1 MAVQENTN
9 LTTDFAKAQS
19 IDFVNRF
26 TGGIKKLQ
34 EMLGITRRQGL
45 SEGST
50 IKTYKSSVTLADGN
64 VAEGDLIPLSKVE
77 KTLDKTYE
85 LAYKKYRRAVTLEAI
100 QRSGF
105 DQAVQEAD
113 TALLRKIQS
122 NIRTDFATFLA
133 TGTGTSAGN
142 TMQAVVADA
151 WAKLQV
157 LFEDDGAGKVI
168 VLANPM
174 DVSAYLGSSDITTQN
189 AFGMTYFKAFLD
201 VSMMTNA
208 SVPKGKVYATVS
220 DNINL
225 AYPSISGGEI
235 SKAFHFT
242 TDETGLVGITH
253 AADYSRTNYETI
265 ILTAPTLYAERLDG
279 VVVGTISAE

>member
-113 TALLRKIQS
+113 TAEDPEQHSHRLCC
-122 NIRTDFATFLA
+122 FLA
-133 TGTGTSAGN
+133 TGTGTAAGN

-208 SVPKGKVYATVS
+208 SVPKGKIYATVS

>member
-122 NIRTDFATFLA
+122 NIRTDFASFLA
-133 TGTGTSAGN
+133 TGTGTAAGS

-201 VSMMTNA
+201 VSMMFPRARSMPLFRTTSIWHTRPFPAVRSARRSTSPPMKPVWWA
-208 SVPKGKVYATVS
+208 SHTPQ
-220 DNINL
+220 
-225 AYPSISGGEI
+225 
-235 SKAFHFT
+235 T
-242 TDETGLVGITH
+242 T
-253 AADYSRTNYETI
+253 A
-265 ILTAPTLYAERLDG
+265 APTTKR
-279 VVVGTISAE
+279 SF

>member
-34 EMLGITRRQGL
+34 EMLGITIRQGL

-85 LAYKKYRRAVTLEAI
+85 LADTKYRRAVTLEAI

-122 NIRTDFATFLA
+122 NIRTDFAAFLA
-133 TGTGTSAGN
+133 TGTGTAAGN

-157 LFEDDGAGKVI
+157 LKGHRSGKPDGRFGLSGQFGHHHTERVRHDLFQGVSGRIHDDKRQRAQGQD
-168 VLANPM
+168 LCHC
-174 DVSAYLGSSDITTQN
+174 
-189 AFGMTYFKAFLD
+189 FG
-201 VSMMTNA
+201 
-208 SVPKGKVYATVS
+208 
-220 DNINL
+220 
-225 AYPSISGGEI
+225 
-235 SKAFHFT
+235 
-242 TDETGLVGITH
+242 
-253 AADYSRTNYETI
+253 
-265 ILTAPTLYAERLDG
+265 
-279 VVVGTISAE
+279 

>member
-9 LTTDFAKAQS
+9 ITTDFAKAQS

-34 EMLGITRRQGL
+34 EMLGITRRQAL

-50 IKTYKSSVTLADGN
+50 IKTYKRAVTLADGS
-64 VAEGDLIPLSKVE
+64 VAEGELIPLSKVE
-77 KTLDKTYE
+77 KTPDKTYE
-85 LAYKKYRRAVTLEAI
+85 LAYKKYRKAVTMEAI

-113 TALLRKIQS
+113 SALLRKIQS
-122 NIRTDFATFLA
+122 NIRSEFAAFLA
-133 TGTGTSAGN
+133 SGTGTATGK

-151 WAKLQV
+151 WGQLQV
-157 LFEDDGAGKVI
+157 LFEDDGAGSVI
-168 VLANPM
+168 ILANPM
-174 DVSAYLGSSDITTQN
+174 DVSAYLGGSDITTQN

-208 SVPKGKVYATVS
+208 SVPKGKIYATVA
-220 DNINL
+220 DN
-225 AYPSISGGEI
+225 I
-235 SKAFHFT
+235 SKAFSFT

-253 AADYSRTNYETI
+253 SPDYSRDNYETHI
-265 ILTAPTLYAERLDG
+265 VTAPTLFAERLDG
-279 VVVGTISAE
+279 VVIGTIATD

>member
-9 LTTDFAKAQS
+9 ITTDFAKAQS

-34 EMLGITRRQGL
+34 EMLGITRRQAL

-50 IKTYKSSVTLADGN
+50 IKTYKRAVTLADGN

-77 KTLDKTYE
+77 KTPDKTYE
-85 LAYKKYRRAVTLEAI
+85 LAYKKYRKAVTMEAI

-113 TALLRKIQS
+113 SALLRKIQS
-122 NIRTDFATFLA
+122 NIRSEFAAFLA
-133 TGTGTSAGN
+133 NGTGAAAGK

-151 WAKLQV
+151 WGQLQV
-157 LFEDDGAGKVI
+157 LFEDDGAGSVI
-168 VLANPM
+168 ILANPM
-174 DVSAYLGSSDITTQN
+174 DVSAYLGGSDITTQN

-201 VSMMTNA
+201 VNMMTNA
-208 SVPKGKVYATVS
+208 SVPKGKIYATVA

-225 AYPSISGGEI
+225 AYPKISGGEI
-235 SKAFHFT
+235 SKAFSFT

-253 AADYSRTNYETI
+253 SPDYSRDNYETHI
-265 ILTAPTLYAERLDG
+265 VTAPTLFAERMDG
-279 VVVGTISAE
+279 VVIGTIAAD

>member
-122 NIRTDFATFLA
+122 NIRTDFAAFLA
-133 TGTGTSAGN
+133 TGTGTAAGN
-142 TMQAVVADA
+142 TMQAVVADI
-151 WAKLQV
+151 
-157 LFEDDGAGKVI
+157 FEGRGTPVI
-168 VLANPM
+168 
-174 DVSAYLGSSDITTQN
+174 
-189 AFGMTYFKAFLD
+189 
-201 VSMMTNA
+201 A
-208 SVPKGKVYATVS
+208 SK
-220 DNINL
+220 
-225 AYPSISGGEI
+225 
-235 SKAFHFT
+235 
-242 TDETGLVGITH
+242 
-253 AADYSRTNYETI
+253 
-265 ILTAPTLYAERLDG
+265 
-279 VVVGTISAE
+279 

>member
-9 LTTDFAKAQS
+9 ITTDFAKAQS

-34 EMLGITRRQGL
+34 EMLGITRRQAL

-50 IKTYKSSVTLADGN
+50 IKTYKRAVTLADGN
-64 VAEGDLIPLSKVE
+64 VAEGELIPLSKVE
-77 KTLDKTYE
+77 KTPDKTYE
-85 LAYKKYRRAVTLEAI
+85 LAYKKYRKAVTMEAI

-113 TALLRKIQS
+113 SALLRKIQS
-122 NIRTDFATFLA
+122 NIRSEFAAFLA
-133 TGTGTSAGN
+133 NGTGAAAGK

-151 WAKLQV
+151 WGQLQV
-157 LFEDDGAGKVI
+157 LFEDDGAGSVI
-168 VLANPM
+168 ILANPM
-174 DVSAYLGSSDITTQN
+174 DVSAYLGGSDITTQN

-208 SVPKGKVYATVS
+208 SVPKGKIYATVA

-225 AYPSISGGEI
+225 AYPKISGGEI
-235 SKAFHFT
+235 SKAFNFT

-253 AADYSRTNYETI
+253 SPDYSCDNYETHI
-265 ILTAPTLYAERLDG
+265 VTAPTLFAERLDG
-279 VVVGTISAE
+279 VVIGTIAAD

>member
-50 IKTYKSSVTLADGN
+50 IKNYKSSVTLADGD

-122 NIRTDFATFLA
+122 NIRTDFAAFLA
-133 TGTGTSAGN
+133 TGTGTAAGN

-208 SVPKGKVYATVS
+208 SVPKGKIYATVS

>member
-9 LTTDFAKAQS
+9 VSTDFAKAQS
-19 IDFVNRF
+19 IDFVNQF
-26 TGGIKKLQ
+26 TDGIKKLQ
-34 EMLGITRRQGL
+34 EMLGITRRQAL

-50 IKTYKSSVTLADGN
+50 IKTYKSKVTLADGN
-64 VAEGDLIPLSKVE
+64 VAEGDLVPLSKVE
-77 KTLDKTYE
+77 KIPDKTYE
-85 LAYKKYRRAVTLEAI
+85 LAFRKYRRAVTLEAI

-113 TALLRKIQS
+113 SALLRRIQS
-122 NIRTDFATFLA
+122 NIRTDFASFLA
-133 TGTGTSAGN
+133 TGTGTAAGK
-142 TMQAVVADA
+142 TLQAVVADA
-151 WAKLQV
+151 WGQLQV
-157 LFEDDGAGKVI
+157 LFENDNAGAVV

-174 DVSAYLGSSDITTQN
+174 DVSAYLGGSGITTQN

-201 VSMMTNA
+201 VGMMANA
-208 SVPKGKVYATVS
+208 SVPKGKIYATVA

-225 AYPSISGGEI
+225 AYPKVSGGEI
-235 SKAFHFT
+235 SKAFSFT

-253 AADYSRTNYETI
+253 APDYSRSSYETHI
-265 ILTAPTLYAERLDG
+265 ITGPTLFAERLDG

>member
-9 LTTDFAKAQS
+9 LTADFAKAQS

-50 IKTYKSSVTLADGN
+50 IKTDKSSVTLADGN

-122 NIRTDFATFLA
+122 NIRTDFAAFLA
-133 TGTGTSAGN
+133 TGTGTAAGN

-208 SVPKGKVYATVS
+208 SVPKGKIYATVS